1 VPSVM
6 MGGRPAKSHGQPTI
20 VGGRLTPIELGQPS
34 PTCQSSPTAHGR
46 GSRPVRALSP
56 HLMIGKEHRSVMP
69 THPFTGVLTP
79 KKITI
84 RCHMVVRSS
93 SCEDPLHPGAST
105 RVGFASIEF
114 DALHVLGQRVVA
126 RYDNV
131 LIRNHAYKER
141 VASSRP
147 CQT

>member
-1 VPSVM
+1 MPSAM
-6 MGGRPAKSHGQPTI
+6 MGGRPAKSRGQPTI
-20 VGGRLTPIELGQPS
+20 VGGRLTPLELGQPS

-46 GSRPVRALSP
+46 GLRPVRALSP

-93 SCEDPLHPGAST
+93 SSDDDLPLVKHDARADLNPSGARIRYT
-105 RVGFASIEF
+105 QEP
-114 DALHVLGQRVVA
+114 ALVL
-126 RYDNV
+126 DSPP
-131 LIRNHAYKER
+131 
-141 VASSRP
+141 SSLTPYMSWGRGL
-147 CQT
+147 